1 VGISTENSFDISLW
15 LYGESFSERPSGQT
29 NANSA
34 KLARTATSIL
44 ANFLFMVCCQIERV
58 EFTFFLLWKSR
69 VRIDGDIGVES
80 PLLHWLP
87 HNGQKAGWLG
97 EN

>member
-1 VGISTENSFDISLW
+1 VGISTENSLDIAPW

-34 KLARTATSIL
+34 KLARTTTSIL
-44 ANFLFMVCCQIERV
+44 ANFLFMVCCLIERV
-58 EFTFFLLWKSR
+58 EFTFFCCGNLVLRK
-69 VRIDGDIGVES
+69 DGNIGVES
-80 PLLHWLP
+80 LLLHRLLP
-87 HNGQKAGWLG
+87 NGRKAGWSG

>member
-1 VGISTENSFDISLW
+1 VGISTEDSFNISLW
-15 LYGESFSERPSGQT
+15 LQAESFSERPSGQT

-58 EFTFFLLWKSR
+58 EFTFFCCGNLVCEWMGISVWSR
-69 VRIDGDIGVES
+69 RFFTGCHTTAKK
-80 PLLHWLP
+80 L
-87 HNGQKAGWLG
+87 AG
-97 EN
+97 